1 MPTITAQIKSQIQ
14 MNSVLL
20 FNLNKLLRS
29 DLKCSH
35 GGMVNDFPSFSLI
48 MFILRFF
55 LKKKIVMKLK
65 GLVKNERSWRNMQK
79 KIVRGELATLSRTV
93 Q

>member
-1 MPTITAQIKSQIQ
+1 
-14 MNSVLL
+14 MNPVLL

-29 DLKCSH
+29 DLKCRH

-55 LKKKIVMKLK
+55 FEKENSDEIK
-65 GLVKNERSWRNMQK
+65 G
-79 KIVRGELATLSRTV
+79 AC
-93 Q
+93 